1 MRSESTRSTSLPV
14 ELLGAERDD
23 VCPRATPP
31 ATPRRSSRASIV
43 STSLMRGTL
52 RTTTSCSVSREAASA
67 GNAPFLLPAGT
78 TVPESGRPPSMTNF
92 STGPRVPRRSARFF
106 SVQPTR
112 QEAWEL
118 VEEWVG
124 SDSLRKH
131 LLGVEAAMVGYA
143 RRWGEDEEMYAV
155 TGLLHDLDY
164 DRYPDLE
171 TGHPRH
177 ALKLFE
183 EKGYPQELIDA
194 VAGHATFLG
203 VPRETKL
210 AKTLYAVDELSG
222 FVAACALVRPT
233 GIHGLTPKSVKK
245 KLKQPSFAAG
255 VNRDEVREGAE
266 DLGVEFDEHVAF
278 VIAAMEER
286 ADELGLSKMRA
297 GLGSRRRASRCALPV
312 RLEEPV
318 QHDEIAARQRPPHGR
333 GNGR

>member
-1 MRSESTRSTSLPV
+1 
-14 ELLGAERDD
+14 
-23 VCPRATPP
+23 
-31 ATPRRSSRASIV
+31 
-43 STSLMRGTL
+43 MRGTL
-52 RTTTSCSVSREAASA
+52 RTTTSCSVRSEAASA
-67 GNAPFLLPAGT
+67 GNAPFLFPAGT

-92 STGPRVPRRSARFF
+92 CTRRGYRVRSASF
-106 SVQPTR
+106 SAVQPTR
-112 QEAWEL
+112 QEAWDL
-118 VEEWVG
+118 VEEWVA

-131 LLGVEAAMVGYA
+131 LLGVEAAMVAYA
-143 RRWGEDEEMYAV
+143 RKWGEDEEMYAV

-164 DRYPDLE
+164 DRYPDLG

-203 VPRETKL
+203 VPRETKM
-210 AKTLYAVDELSG
+210 AKTLFAVDELSG
-222 FVAACALVRPT
+222 FIAACALVRPT
-233 GIHGLTPKSVKK
+233 GIHGLAPKSVKK

-286 ADELGLSKMRA
+286 ADELGLSRA
-297 GLGSRRRASRCALPV
+297 RSRRPASDWRSQALWARPV
-312 RLEEPV
+312 RLRKPSERSRGN
-318 QHDEIAARQRPPHGR
+318 AARGSRVAPSGATGGSSLAALRAFVAAWSARRRSTP
-333 GNGR
+333 